1 MPLPGTSPSNVTF
14 SRLLA
19 VAAATLVVALAFGAD
34 FGLSDDPNG
43 YAGWEKSSGGGL
55 GAIFPWGNSAVRRK
69 FTPLQDAKM
78 RLSDERK
85 RRMESEK
92 SLSVARKRLH
102 AVEARNEDLESKV
115 RSLESNL
122 RDRATKIMDLRA
134 DVARASAASPQMV
147 DQFLA
152 LADEAI
158 REARFTTALA
168 LANDASGMLTSLPP
182 GDNPG
187 RIARLEF
194 IRATAQVAMG
204 DDSGAAR
211 SLQRLIDVAADFD
224 LDESNSSPKLVRV
237 LAELRAERV

>member
-1 MPLPGTSPSNVTF
+1 MSPQETRGVHFLPSRGRGPTGRPDEFRHLGCPQRHSPVSGLARHGTHSMPLPGTSPSNVTF

-92 SLSVARKRLH
+92 
-102 AVEARNEDLESKV
+102 
-115 RSLESNL
+115 
-122 RDRATKIMDLRA
+122 
-134 DVARASAASPQMV
+134 
-147 DQFLA
+147 
-152 LADEAI
+152 
-158 REARFTTALA
+158 
-168 LANDASGMLTSLPP
+168 
-182 GDNPG
+182 
-187 RIARLEF
+187 
-194 IRATAQVAMG
+194 
-204 DDSGAAR
+204 
-211 SLQRLIDVAADFD
+211 
-224 LDESNSSPKLVRV
+224 
-237 LAELRAERV
+237 